1 LTIFEEISDFMNIN
15 EVIDLF
21 KMGKATAKS
30 HMRNL
35 IEIAAADGGL
45 GIEEQRLLNY
55 AAQRNS
61 ISSSEL
67 QEMQRSVADIR
78 FQVPGSD
85 REKFNQLYDLVHM
98 MSVDKNIHV
107 EEQRLCEIF
116 AIKFGFR
123 KEIVREMIDL
133 IRQNI
138 EKWIGPEETMRAIVA
153 KMKVFD

>member
-1 LTIFEEISDFMNIN
+1 MHITD
-15 EVIDLF
+15 VIDLF

-45 GIEEQRLLNY
+45 GTEEQRLLNY
-55 AAQRNS
+55 AAQRNN
-61 ISSSEL
+61 ISSTEL
-67 QEMQRSVADIR
+67 QEMQRNPSDIR

-85 REKFNQLYDLVHM
+85 REKFNQMYDLVHM
-98 MSVDKNIHV
+98 MSVDKNIHL

-123 KEIVREMIDL
+123 KEIVREMIEL
-133 IRQNI
+133 IRDNI
-138 EKWIGPEETMRAIVA
+138 EKWVGPEETMRDVVA

>member
-1 LTIFEEISDFMNIN
+1 MNIN
-15 EVIDLF
+15 DVIELF
-21 KMGKATAKS
+21 KMGKTTAKS

-55 AAQRNS
+55 AAQRNN
-61 ISSSEL
+61 ISLQEL
-67 QEMQRSVADIR
+67 QEMQRNLAEVR

-85 REKFNQLYDLVHM
+85 REKFSQLYDLVHM

-116 AIKFGFR
+116 AIKLGFR
-123 KEIVREMIDL
+123 KEVVREMIDL
-133 IRQNI
+133 IIQNI
-138 EKWIGPEETMRAIVA
+138 EKWIGPEETMRDVVA

>member
-1 LTIFEEISDFMNIN
+1 MNIN

-55 AAQRNS
+55 AAQRNN
-61 ISSSEL
+61 ILLSEL
-67 QEMQRSVADIR
+67 QEMQRNLAEVR
-78 FQVPGSD
+78 FQVPASD
-85 REKFNQLYDLVHM
+85 REKFHQMYDLVHM
-98 MSVDKNIHV
+98 MSVDKNIHA

-123 KEIVREMIDL
+123 KEIIREMIDL
-133 IRQNI
+133 IRENI
-138 EKWIGPEETMRAIVA
+138 EKWIGPEETMRTVVA

>member
-1 LTIFEEISDFMNIN
+1 MNIN
-15 EVIDLF
+15 DVTELF
-21 KMGKATAKS
+21 KLGKATAKS

-45 GIEEQRLLNY
+45 GIEEQRLLKY
-55 AAQRNS
+55 AAQRND
-61 ISSSEL
+61 ISSSDL
-67 QEMQRSVADIR
+67 QEMQQNPSNVK

-133 IRQNI
+133 IRENI
-138 EKWIGPEETMRAIVA
+138 EKWIGPEETMRAVMA

>member
-1 LTIFEEISDFMNIN
+1 MNIN
-15 EVIDLF
+15 DVIELF

-45 GIEEQRLLNY
+45 GTEEQRLLNY
-55 AAQRNS
+55 AAQRNN
-61 ISSSEL
+61 ISSPEL
-67 QEMQRSVADIR
+67 QEMQRNPSNVR
-78 FQVPGSD
+78 FQVPASD
-85 REKFNQLYDLVHM
+85 REKFNQMYDLVHM
-98 MSVDKNIHV
+98 MSVDRDIHV

-123 KEIVREMIDL
+123 QEIVREMIVL

-138 EKWIGPEETMRAIVA
+138 EKWVGPEETMHTVMA

>member
-1 LTIFEEISDFMNIN
+1 MNIN

-55 AAQRNS
+55 AAQRNN
-61 ISSSEL
+61 ISLLEL
-67 QEMQRSVADIR
+67 QEMQRNLPNVR

-85 REKFNQLYDLVHM
+85 REKFNQMYDLVHM
-98 MSVDKNIHV
+98 MSVDKNVHV

-123 KEIVREMIDL
+123 KEIVREMIEL
-133 IRQNI
+133 IRENI
-138 EKWIGPEETMRAIVA
+138 EKWIGPEETMRAVVA

>member
-1 LTIFEEISDFMNIN
+1 MNIN
-15 EVIDLF
+15 DVIELF

-55 AAQRNS
+55 AAQRNN
-61 ISSSEL
+61 ISLQEL
-67 QEMQRSVADIR
+67 QEMQRNLSDIR
-78 FQVPGSD
+78 FQIPGSD

-133 IRQNI
+133 IIQNI
-138 EKWIGPEETMRAIVA
+138 EKWIGPEETMRDVIA